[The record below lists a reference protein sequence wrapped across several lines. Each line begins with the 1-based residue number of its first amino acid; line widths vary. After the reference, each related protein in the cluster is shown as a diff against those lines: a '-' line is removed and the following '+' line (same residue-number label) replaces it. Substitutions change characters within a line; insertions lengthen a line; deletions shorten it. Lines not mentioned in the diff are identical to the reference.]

1 MIHHLLILID
11 CFLIRS
17 ISVKMN
23 LRRILDANVSIHK
36 KTFFD
41 QPIKNK
47 QKAYD
52 KLVELSKTMIIQQ
65 ETY

>member
-1 MIHHLLILID
+1 MD
-11 CFLIRS
+11 
-17 ISVKMN
+17 
-23 LRRILDANVSIHK
+23 LRRILDVNVSIHK